1 MLGET
6 TTRIVRPQSSDNTP
20 VEAEHLMLVLEE
32 YFNTDNPADIE
43 RKHARL
49 FNRYRG
55 SPLGGP
61 KSR

>member
-1 MLGET
+1 LLGET
-6 TTRIVRPQSSDNTP
+6 TGQIVCPQPSKKTP

-32 YFNTDNPADIE
+32 YFNTDNLADIE
-43 RKHARL
+43 IKHARL

-55 SPLGGP
+55 SPLGGA